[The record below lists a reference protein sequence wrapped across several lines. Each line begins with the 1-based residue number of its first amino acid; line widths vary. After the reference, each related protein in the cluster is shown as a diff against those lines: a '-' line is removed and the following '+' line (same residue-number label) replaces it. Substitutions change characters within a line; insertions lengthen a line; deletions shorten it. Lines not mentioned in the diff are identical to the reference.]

1 MIDYRL
7 FYPKISLQ
15 DQARA
20 RRPILGHGSERVYQ
34 LPSDRRADRQTDRR

>member
-15 DQARA
+15 DEART
-20 RRPILGHGSERVYQ
+20 RRPLLGHVAERVYQ
-34 LPSDRRADRQTDRR
+34 LPAQRRADRQTDRR